1 MGGFIELICREIP
14 PIYYHF
20 REEQGEIYEDS
31 NNEHARYELLLSVFL
46 VAENDGD
53 GDEDEHADN
62 GDVRYIAEHRPHD
75 IYSVYHTQRLQGV
88 GETDDDALYE
98 HVEQIA
104 RIDKDGRGK
113 TQKDSA
119 DEGNDLRRKKVRS
132 ARGHQPPYNIG

>member
-53 GDEDEHADN
+53 GDED
-62 GDVRYIAEHRPHD
+62 
-75 IYSVYHTQRLQGV
+75 
-88 GETDDDALYE
+88 ALYE